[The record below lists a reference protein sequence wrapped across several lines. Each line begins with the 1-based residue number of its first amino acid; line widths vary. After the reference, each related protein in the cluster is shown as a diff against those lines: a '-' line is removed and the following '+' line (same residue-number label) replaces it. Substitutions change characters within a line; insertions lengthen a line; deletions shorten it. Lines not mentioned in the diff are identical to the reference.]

1 LVVAA
6 YFSRARNSRKVSRS
20 AFEAKILES
29 DFAVEA
35 ACFPEFHGFD
45 DGN

>member
-1 LVVAA
+1 LVAAA
-6 YFSRARNSRKVSRS
+6 YFSRIRNSRKVNRS
-20 AFEAKILES
+20 ASEANILEP

-35 ACFPEFHGFD
+35 ACFPEFHDFD